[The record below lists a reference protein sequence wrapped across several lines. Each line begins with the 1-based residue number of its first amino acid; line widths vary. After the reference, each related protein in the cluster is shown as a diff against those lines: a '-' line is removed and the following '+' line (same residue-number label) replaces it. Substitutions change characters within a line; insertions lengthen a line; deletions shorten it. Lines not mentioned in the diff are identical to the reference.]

1 MYHYE
6 IFWIQHSIPA
16 SSTAGFVTHGHK
28 GFRPCLRA
36 FPYAMIVVLLSD
48 YAAILAGIGNEL
60 PDLPGQRVLH
70 VADQHKTTIGRYFA
84 HKKRL

>member
-16 SSTAGFVTHGHK
+16 SSTAGFVTRGHK
-28 GFRPCLRA
+28 RFRPCLRA

-48 YAAILAGIGNEL
+48 NAAILVSAVSSSSRCLWWGEKLIL
-60 PDLPGQRVLH
+60 IYVFFS
-70 VADQHKTTIGRYFA
+70 TM
-84 HKKRL
+84 